1 MRRSGRSRF
10 KVNLESGTGHRWRS
24 LQRAGL
30 ALLFVTALVA
40 CVGGLAGA
48 AAPTEGSIVP
58 DAAVPLG
65 SVTPGPF
72 SSGQGIDVVVP
83 ANSLFSPTA
92 NILIVECSAPL
103 GIPPTLPS
111 ACNGD
116 TINGNS
122 IEPNADGS
130 LDYQAETGLTY
141 QVFATPDSAIGD
153 QSSSPA
159 CGETAAT
166 ECILYIGNNQND
178 FTQPHVWSQPFFIT
192 TDAGD
197 QGSNPGDGTA
207 PVTPTAPSP
216 TVSSVIA
223 TPTTATA
230 DGKDSSIITVTL
242 KGASGVPVPGKT
254 VTLSQGAGNSTVVPG
269 QSPNVTDSN
278 GQATF
283 TATDTTAETVTY
295 TATDTTDSVPLVT
308 QPTVDFQAPAVD
320 AQNGQVT
327 ASLATVPSGGST
339 TITVTLLDQAADP
352 QPISGETVQLKG
364 TGTTVAITPETSVS
378 NVTDA
383 QGVATFVATDSVTE
397 QVTFTATDTT
407 SNVTLT
413 ATPVVTFGT
422 LSASGSASTVSAQ
435 SPAPVGTLGAGVSV
449 TLLTSNG
456 TPVSGKTIAL
466 TGTGSTVTITPET
479 AGSDVTNIKGVATFI
494 VADDVVEHVTLTAT
508 DTTDTPNIPI
518 TQIPVVSFETSVP
531 SATTSTVVAQSPTS
545 VADGQTDT
553 QIVVTMNDQFGDP
566 VPAGTAVS
574 LTVTGSAEQHP
585 IAIGSTAP
593 GMTTASGTT
602 EFEVNDTAAEVVTVT
617 ATDTSDTPTVQVTQ
631 TATIAYIA
639 GAADP
644 QARTSMVAASNPTPP
659 SDGTTATTLTVTLT
673 DEFGNPVAGK
683 TVSVAALNGSAVL
696 VTVNPLTDAKGL
708 ATFTATDATAEVVT
722 FQATDSSDGNQ
733 TLTGLAV
740 VTFGNPPVPPPVS
753 AFSSVVATPTSVPA
767 NGTSIS
773 TISILLYNGDGDA
786 VPGKTATL
794 TASGGASTMTAVN
807 ATSDNTGAAEFT
819 VSDDTAETVTY
830 TAHDTTDGVDLTGQS
845 VPITFTAVSGKT
857 TTTTTTTTASGG
869 STTTTTAS
877 GGSTTTTTIGGPTT
891 TTTTADTSGIS
902 MSSSSSD
909 GSSGS
914 SGTSGSG
921 SSLAFTGV
929 STSIPWLAGM
939 GAFFLGLG
947 TLGRRRFKV
956 AK

>member
-1 MRRSGRSRF
+1 
-10 KVNLESGTGHRWRS
+10 VNQESGTGHRWRS

-40 CVGGLAGA
+40 CVDGLAGA

-58 DAAVPLG
+58 DAATPIG
-65 SVTPGPF
+65 PVTPGPF

-83 ANSLFSPTA
+83 ANAIFSPTA
-92 NILIVECSAPL
+92 NILIVECSAPN
-103 GIPPTLPS
+103 GVIPILPS

-116 TINGNS
+116 TVNGNS
-122 IEPNADGS
+122 VEPNADGS
-130 LDYQAETGLTY
+130 IDYQAETSSPF

-159 CGETAAT
+159 CGETSAT

-178 FTQPHVWSQPFFIT
+178 FTQPHVWSQPFFIAAS
-192 TDAGD
+192 AGD
-197 QGSNPGDGTA
+197 DGSNPGDGTA

-216 TVSSVIA
+216 TVSTVTA
-223 TPTTATA
+223 APPTATA
-230 DGKDSSIITVTL
+230 DGKDSSIVTVTL
-242 KGASGVPVPGKT
+242 KGTSGVPIPGKT
-254 VTLSQGAGNSTVVPG
+254 VTLSQGVGNSTVVPA
-269 QSPNVTDSN
+269 QSPNVSDSN

-283 TATDTTAETVTY
+283 TVTDSTPETVTY
-295 TATDTTDSVPLVT
+295 TATDTDDSVPLAT
-308 QPTVDFQAPAVD
+308 QPTVDFEAPVVD

-327 ASLATVPSGGST
+327 ASLATVPTGGST
-339 TITVTLLDQAADP
+339 TISVTLLDQAANP
-352 QPISGETVQLKG
+352 QPVSGETVQLKG
-364 TGTTVAITPETSVS
+364 TGTTVAITPETAGSD
-378 NVTDA
+378 VTNA
-383 QGVATFVATDSVTE
+383 QGVAEFTATDSAAE

-407 SNVTLT
+407 SNVILT
-413 ATPVVTFGT
+413 DTSIVTFGT
-422 LSASGSASTVSAQ
+422 LSASGSASTVTAQ
-435 SPAPVGTLGAGVSV
+435 SPAPVGNLGAGVSV
-449 TLLTSNG
+449 ALLTSNG

-466 TGTGSTVTITPET
+466 TGTGTTVTITPET
-479 AGSDVTNIKGVATFI
+479 AGSDVTNAQGVATFI
-494 VADDVVEHVTLTAT
+494 VADDVADKVTLTAT
-508 DTTDTPNIPI
+508 DTTDTPNIAI
-518 TQIPVVSFETSVP
+518 TQMPIVSFETSVP
-531 SATTSTVVAQSPTS
+531 SATKSTVVAQSPTS

-574 LTVTGSAEQHP
+574 LTVTGSAEEHP
-585 IAIGSTAP
+585 IAIGSTGP
-593 GMTTASGTT
+593 GMTTTSGTT

-617 ATDTSDTPTVQVTQ
+617 ATDTSDTPTVLVTQ
-631 TATIAYIA
+631 TATIAYVA

-644 QARTSMVAASNPTPP
+644 QARTSMVAASNSTPP

-696 VTVNPLTDAKGL
+696 VTVNPLTDASGL

-722 FQATDSSDGNQ
+722 FQATDSSDGDQ
-733 TLTGLAV
+733 TMTGLAV
-740 VTFGNPPVPPPVS
+740 VTFGNPPVPPPVA

-767 NGTSIS
+767 DGTSMS
-773 TISILLYNGDGDA
+773 TISILLYNGDGNA
-786 VPGKTATL
+786 VPGKTVTL

-807 ATSDNTGAAEFT
+807 PTSDNTGAAEFT

-830 TAHDTTDGVDLTGQS
+830 TAHDTTDSVDLTGQT
-845 VPITFTAVSGKT
+845 VAIIFTPVSGKT
-857 TTTTTTTTASGG
+857 TTTTTTTTTTAPGG
-869 STTTTTAS
+869 STTTTTAP
-877 GGSTTTTTIGGPTT
+877 GGSTTTTTIGGSTT
-891 TTTTADTSGIS
+891 TTTDPSSVLT
-902 MSSSSSD
+902 SSSSSD

-914 SGTSGSG
+914 SDSG

-929 STSIPWLAGM
+929 STSIPWLAGVGM
-939 GAFFLGLG
+939 FFLGLG